1 MDGRGRRRDRA
12 RGARIVKT
20 RVAVALLALA
30 AGCQKTPEPMA
41 LPPIVV
47 QSPIRLPITVV
58 EGASARWYL
67 AANSPPRY
75 GEPVP
80 IQMTAYCLTRTQTR
94 RGRYVRAG
102 IVAADP
108 KLFPLARYI
117 ELYVG
122 RRYLGRFL
130 IDDTGRLIKGNII
143 DIWMPTCRE
152 ARLFGRRNGTA
163 VLVPRE
169 PTVTLAGQARGQ
181 GSENRG
187 QASKAP

>member
-1 MDGRGRRRDRA
+1 M
-12 RGARIVKT
+12 T
-20 RVAVALLALA
+20 RLRLVLLAA
-30 AGCQKTPEPMA
+30 AAPAFAACTPADEPILM
-41 LPPIVV
+41 PPVVV
-47 QSPIRLPITVV
+47 QSPLLMPVTVV
-58 EGASARWYL
+58 QGASPKWYL
-67 AANSPPRY
+67 AANAPPRY

-80 IQMTAYCLTRTQTR
+80 VQMTAYCLTRTTTR

-102 IVAADP
+102 IVATDP
-108 KLFPLARYI
+108 KLFPLSRYI

-169 PTVTLAGQARGQ
+169 PTVTLAGQPTR
-181 GSENRG
+181 
-187 QASKAP
+187 K